1 MADRPITVLVAD
13 DEPLARRRL
22 VRLLA
27 GARDVRV
34 AAQCASGEEV
44 VTALREHGPDAV
56 FLDVRM
62 PGLNGFEA
70 LAEIDPGEL
79 PHVVFVTAYDEY
91 AVRAF
96 DVEAVDYVLKPVTA
110 ERLTEALRRLRARL
124 RDRSSGGESGEVLAL
139 LKELARE
146 HEGGPDDGREGRA
159 GGPREAAREAGGEA
173 GGARHLLLKDGFDA
187 TLVPVEDVNWIESD
201 GNHVRVHTR
210 TGTHLARRTLSGLEA
225 ILDGGRFVRIHRSA
239 IVNLDRVARLTPG
252 FGGSYLVILRD
263 GTELTLSRGFRDDFM
278 GRLGRSL

>member
-1 MADRPITVLVAD
+1 MAERPITVLVAD

-27 GARDVRV
+27 DVGDVHV
-34 AAQCASGEEV
+34 AAQCGSGDEV
-44 VTALREHGPDAV
+44 VAALREHGPDAV

-70 LAEIDPGEL
+70 LAEIDPGQL

-110 ERLTEALRRLRARL
+110 ERLAEALRRLRARL
-124 RDRSSGGESGEVLAL
+124 EARSPAGESGEVLAL
-139 LKELARE
+139 LTELARE
-146 HEGGPDDGREGRA
+146 REGGPSDGGE
-159 GGPREAAREAGGEA
+159 GGPAGSRGAAGKAGS
-173 GGARHLLLKDGFDA
+173 ARHLLLKDGFDA
-187 TLVPVEDVNWIESD
+187 TLVPVEDVDWIEAD

-210 TGTHLARRTLSGLEA
+210 AGAHLARRTLSGLEE
-225 ILDGGRFVRIHRSA
+225 ILDARRFVRIHRSA